1 MGPPI
6 GVLVRAAALTGGVVF
21 ANPIPSDAE
30 IAAEEIEPVIAE
42 AVIEADRKGVRGK
55 ELTPFLLARI
65 AGVTE
70 GRSLGANIALVLNN
84 AKRGAEIAVAY
95 ARLQQQAG

>member
-1 MGPPI
+1 
-6 GVLVRAAALTGGVVF
+6 V
-21 ANPIPSDAE
+21 
-30 IAAEEIEPVIAE
+30 AE
-42 AVIEADRKGVRGK
+42 AEHKGVRGK

-70 GRSLGANIALVLNN
+70 GRSLAANIALVLNN
-84 AKRGAEIAVAY
+84 AKRGADIAVAY